1 MTRYIDQNNLS
12 RRNIKKGIFLFGIKL
27 RKKSCIYSN
36 KRKSVLFIKKLLLRL
51 THSYLGI
58 ATITSLGVRARI
70 FGCYK
75 CRKHIQYIHVF
86 TSIWVCVCVKNIVCV
101 IFVDWHQ
108 MAFTIRFSLI
118 WTLFFIYWNFCCF
131 QFHSEIVI

>member
-1 MTRYIDQNNLS
+1 MKIAISVESKQYSILHRKINQGHNSPHMTRYIDQNNLS

-86 TSIWVCVCVKNIVCV
+86 TSI
-101 IFVDWHQ
+101 
-108 MAFTIRFSLI
+108 
-118 WTLFFIYWNFCCF
+118 
-131 QFHSEIVI
+131 